1 MDPLQTILPAR
12 EARRESRTDGLTR
25 QLPGADSLEMGGSD
39 SGREN
44 GPLPEEQE
52 AKTFKS
58 AIIHKSKPA
67 ARQEATQTST
77 SRSPSFGHHGEGE
90 GGVSEDQATHKNITT
105 TIKRELSAPDP
116 TSAHFQTFLF
126 FTLSFFVSSNL
137 AALCI

>member
-1 MDPLQTILPAR
+1 MDPPQAFLTAK
-12 EARRESRTDGLTR
+12 EAPRKSHTNGLTR
-25 QLPGADSLEMGGSD
+25 QLTGADSLEMGGPG
-39 SGREN
+39 SGEEH

-67 ARQEATQTST
+67 ARQEATQTPT
-77 SRSPSFGHHGEGE
+77 SRSSSFGHHDEGE

-116 TSAHFQTFLF
+116 TSAHFQIFLF